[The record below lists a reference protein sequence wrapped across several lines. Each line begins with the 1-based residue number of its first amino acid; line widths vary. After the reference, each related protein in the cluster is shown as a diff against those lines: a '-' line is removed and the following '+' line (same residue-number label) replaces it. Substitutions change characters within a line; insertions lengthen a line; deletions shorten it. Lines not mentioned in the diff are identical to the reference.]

1 MLAEVGQQPHAAAFD
16 RLAQAQHGV
25 ELLAQAPAIGFIARR
40 FVDHAA
46 LLHHVLQAVGQPG
59 GGGQAVAAGAAGFLV
74 VAFHRLGQVDV
85 GHEAHVG
92 LVDAHAEGD
101 GGHHDHAVLAQ
112 EARLVGGAHLGA
124 QAGVVGHG
132 VDALVAQEFGGF
144 LDPGARQAIDHARF
158 ALVLVLDHVQQLLA
172 HLVLFDDAVADV
184 GAVEAGDEMARFV
197 QRQALRD
204 FASGGRGGG
213 GGQRDARHVGP
224 ALVQHRQAQVF
235 RAEVVAPLRHAVRF
249 VDGEQRDAAAF
260 QQLQT
265 AVGQEAFRRH
275 VQQVQLARQEGPLH
289 VAGDLPFLGRVQERG
304 AHAEFGQRVDLV
316 LHQRDQWRHDDAG
329 AFAHQRGDL
338 IAQRLA
344 AAGGHEHERVAA
356 ADHLVDDG
364 LLVAAEGFVTED
376 ALQDFKGARVRHGGR
391 PEASWRGF

>member
-1 MLAEVGQQPHAAAFD
+1 
-16 RLAQAQHGV
+16 
-25 ELLAQAPAIGFIARR
+25 
-40 FVDHAA
+40 
-46 LLHHVLQAVGQPG
+46 
-59 GGGQAVAAGAAGFLV
+59 
-74 VAFHRLGQVDV
+74 
-85 GHEAHVG
+85 
-92 LVDAHAEGD
+92 
-101 GGHHDHAVLAQ
+101 
-112 EARLVGGAHLGA
+112 
-124 QAGVVGHG
+124 
-132 VDALVAQEFGGF
+132 
-144 LDPGARQAIDHARF
+144 
-158 ALVLVLDHVQQLLA
+158 
-172 HLVLFDDAVADV
+172 
-184 GAVEAGDEMARFV
+184 MARFV

-316 LHQRDQWRHDDAG
+316 LHQRDQRRHDDAG

-344 AAGGHEHERVAA
+344 AACGHEHERVAA